1 MKCEDFEQ
9 TIYLYSE
16 LSESERFRVDAHI
29 QTCVACKELSQRV
42 LSTQGL
48 IEQAALAKPDLV
60 NHARLTSTIM
70 QAITAQQQQSTSWIS
85 NLFLK
90 YTMVAGSLAL
100 IIAFGVEQLSPVGS
114 VYKRMPETNTVTLN
128 SASFMKAA
136 LDRKENPEA
145 VNPSFYACV
154 KSGDCNN
161 PLIESLKKKS
171 L

>member
-1 MKCEDFEQ
+1 MKCNDFERD
-9 TIYLYSE
+9 IHLYSE
-16 LSESERFRVDAHI
+16 LTEEERIRVDSHI
-29 QTCVACKELSQRV
+29 QECSACKELFQ
-42 LSTQGL
+42 LAIATQTL
-48 IEQAALAKPDLV
+48 LKKVYTKSELA
-60 NHARLTSTIM
+60 NHGRLTSTIM
-70 QAITAQQQQSTSWIS
+70 QAITAQQQQSASWIS

-145 VNPSFYACV
+145 VNPSLYACV

>member
-1 MKCEDFEQ
+1 
-9 TIYLYSE
+9 
-16 LSESERFRVDAHI
+16 
-29 QTCVACKELSQRV
+29 
-42 LSTQGL
+42 
-48 IEQAALAKPDLV
+48 
-60 NHARLTSTIM
+60 
-70 QAITAQQQQSTSWIS
+70 
-85 NLFLK
+85 
-90 YTMVAGSLAL
+90 MVAGSLAL

-114 VYKRMPETNTVTLN
+114 FYKRMPETNTVTLN

-145 VNPSFYACV
+145 VNSSLYACA